1 MSKRL
6 KATKNTRKE
15 GAEAA
20 HAGHARSSNPYP
32 SSDTPKRNEWFA
44 GYDAAL
50 MGAKSVKAA
59 KSAMPLAK

>member
-6 KATKNTRKE
+6 KPSKNIRKE

-20 HAGHARSSNPYP
+20 HAGQARASNPYP
-32 SSDTPKRNEWFA
+32 SSDTPKRNEWFD

-50 MGAKSVKAA
+50 MGAKSAKPAKAPIHLP
-59 KSAMPLAK
+59 K

>member
-6 KATKNTRKE
+6 KATKNIRKE

-20 HAGHARSSNPYP
+20 HAGQARSSNPYP
-32 SSDTPKRNEWFA
+32 SSDTPKRNEWFD

-50 MGAKSVKAA
+50 MGSKTVKAA
-59 KSAMPLAK
+59 KVTTLLVK